1 VNVVDKSHKNTG
13 QQLFVRRVVATW
25 GRFMLLNECDVGHI
39 TGKVEATEHGLPF
52 GQNDTQVS
60 RFIRGVLKFIGT
72 LAMPSFH
79 CEGSLN
85 GQG

>member
-1 VNVVDKSHKNTG
+1 VPPLSKRRAASLGVWWSWILNVVDKSHKNTG
-13 QQLFVRRVVATW
+13 QQSFVRRVVATW

-60 RFIRGVLKFIGT
+60 RFIRGVL
-72 LAMPSFH
+72 
-79 CEGSLN
+79 
-85 GQG
+85 